1 MNRLTVFH
9 GNNLMYFFLFFELH
23 FCILAKAQACISV
36 INKKLLRVLH
46 HLSSGH

>member
-9 GNNLMYFFLFFELH
+9 GNNLMYFFIFLEFH
-23 FCILAKAQACISV
+23 FCVLAKAQASGSV
-36 INKKLLRVLH
+36 INTELLRVLH